1 MSFQYFT
8 DKNGNCNDLCKMFT
22 IYLGLRENGMEYWAH
37 KIADVLWGW
46 HMICLFLMVGL
57 LYTIRLRGIQFRRLP
72 EALRSVRTGSD
83 GKGLSSY
90 SVLCTSLAATIGT
103 GNIVGVA
110 TAIGTGGPGAL
121 FWMLVAACL
130 AMATQFAEGYLAVQY
145 RPKSAGAIAGPFA
158 YMERGVGKPWLAKLY
173 AGITVGAGVLGVGTV
188 TQVNSIAKGVRSLIP
203 CGMSLGAIHRVEAV
217 TGLVVM
223 LGAGA
228 VLLGG
233 AKRIVKVCETLVPLM
248 SALYLFCSVTIL
260 VRCWERVPY
269 GIGLICSSAFRPRAV
284 LGAGAGI
291 GIRQVMRM
299 GIGRG
304 VFTNEAGMGT
314 GAITAGASDEKDP
327 VKQGLI
333 TMSTTFIDT
342 ILICTLS
349 GLCLIVTGAWD
360 QPLEGGEMTALAWAQ
375 GLPWSR
381 ELSSYLLVLCLVF
394 FAFATIIGWSFYG
407 EWALTY
413 LTGGKWV
420 RVYRMGYLLAVGIG
434 PFLSV
439 ATVFDMADILNAA
452 MALPNLGALL
462 FLHRTVAEKKKQL
475 KF

>member
-1 MSFQYFT
+1 MI
-8 DKNGNCNDLCKMFT
+8 CVERWIHT
-22 IYLGLRENGMEYWAH
+22 IAEM
-37 KIADVLWGW
+37 LWGW
-46 HMICLFLMVGL
+46 PTMGLFLFVGL
-57 LYTIRLRGIQFRRLP
+57 WYTIGLKGIQFRRLP
-72 EALRSVRTGSD
+72 EALRSISTGSN
-83 GKGLSSY
+83 GKGMSSY
-90 SVLCTSLAATIGT
+90 SVLCTALAATIGT

-121 FWMLVAACL
+121 LWMLVAACFG
-130 AMATQFAEGYLAVQY
+130 MATQFAEGYLAVRY
-145 RPKSAGAIAGPFA
+145 RSRDTGAVGGPFS
-158 YMERGVGKPWLAKLY
+158 YIERGLGKPRLAKLY
-173 AGITVGAGVLGVGTV
+173 AGITVGAGLLGVGTV
-188 TQVNSIAKGVRSLIP
+188 TQINSITKGISSLFPSENLTLDVPVI
-203 CGMSLGAIHRVEAV
+203 EV
-217 TGLVVM
+217 TTGVIVT

-248 SALYLFCSVTIL
+248 SALYLFCSVTVL
-260 VRCWERVPY
+260 VCCGDRLLY
-269 GIGLICSSAFRPRAV
+269 GISLVFRSAFCPRAV
-284 LGAGAGI
+284 LGAGVGI
-291 GIRQVMRM
+291 TIRQVMRM

-314 GAITAGASDEKDP
+314 GAITAAASGERDP

-360 QPLEGGEMTALAWAQ
+360 QPLEGGEMTDLAWAV
-375 GLPWSR
+375 GLPWNR
-381 ELSSYLLVLCLVF
+381 NLSSYLLVICLVF

-407 EWALTY
+407 ERALLY

-420 RVYRMGYLLAVGIG
+420 RMYRVGYLLALGIG

-439 ATVFDMADILNAA
+439 STVFELSDILNAV
-452 MALPNLGALL
+452 MALPNLSALL
-462 FLHRTVAEKKKQL
+462 FLRREVVDDLRKSS
-475 KF
+475 

>member
-1 MSFQYFT
+1 MI
-8 DKNGNCNDLCKMFT
+8 CMERWIHT
-22 IYLGLRENGMEYWAH
+22 IAEM
-37 KIADVLWGW
+37 LWGW
-46 HMICLFLMVGL
+46 PTMGLFLLVGL
-57 LYTIRLRGIQFRRLP
+57 WYSIGLKGIQFRRLP
-72 EALRSVRTGSD
+72 EALRSISTGSD
-83 GKGLSSY
+83 GKGMSSY
-90 SVLCTSLAATIGT
+90 SVLCTALAATIGT

-121 FWMLVAACL
+121 LWMLVAACFG
-130 AMATQFAEGYLAVQY
+130 MATQFAEGYLAVRY
-145 RPKSAGAIAGPFA
+145 RPVDNRSVGGPFS
-158 YMERGVGKPWLAKLY
+158 YMERGVGKPTLAKLY
-173 AGITVGAGVLGVGTV
+173 AGVTVGAGILGVGTV
-188 TQVNSIAKGVRSLIP
+188 TQINSITKGIGSLIP
-203 CGMSLGAIHRVEAV
+203 SETCAFGLPLVEAITGVIV
-217 TGLVVM
+217 T

-248 SALYLFCSVTIL
+248 SALYLFCSVTVLIC
-260 VRCWERVPY
+260 CWERLPY
-269 GIGLICSSAFRPRAV
+269 GISLVFKSAFCPRAV

-291 GIRQVMRM
+291 SIRQVMRM

-314 GAITAGASDEKDP
+314 GAITAAASAERDP

-360 QPLEGGEMTALAWAQ
+360 QPLEGGQMTDLAWSV
-375 GLPWSR
+375 GLPWNGN
-381 ELSSYLLVLCLVF
+381 LSSYLLVLCLVF

-407 EWALTY
+407 ERALLY

-420 RVYRMGYLLAVGIG
+420 KGYRIGYLFALGIG

-439 ATVFDMADILNAA
+439 STVFDMADILNAV

-462 FLHRTVAEKKKQL
+462 FLRSEVVDNLRKSS
-475 KF
+475 